1 MSIDTNTKGK
11 NPLLHEHNIT
21 FNGVS
26 EELKKKDSFEKM
38 RNEKNL
44 PSRKGLVIIVV

>member
-1 MSIDTNTKGK
+1 MSIDTNTKGR

-21 FNGVS
+21 LNGVS

-44 PSRKGLVIIVV
+44 PPRKGLVIIVV